1 MTSQAEHG
9 LIETWGASRIEVG
22 SDGRM
27 APPTLEDWLDAW
39 LEERASMSVGTREK
53 YRGHIDNHLAPSLGD
68 LPIDAI
74 QPVDVERLVH
84 ALLSRGMASGTVRRI
99 LGTLRS
105 AYADAITAGVVA
117 HDPTDGIDL
126 PSAEGNPLVWSSAQ
140 VAHFLRSVRDDQL
153 ESLWRLILVH
163 RLDRMEA
170 LDLRWG
176 AVNLL
181 DGVVD
186 MRAVEMR
193 RTIGG
198 VAQNGIQGNHP
209 ALLISS
215 DRFVTLDRETHAC
228 LREHRRQQAARR
240 LRAGRDWFATDLVFT
255 LPDGRPLNSWAVSR
269 HFAELG
275 QRAGLPPLGLNEA
288 RRRAAL
294 PEREL
299 VPRRR

>member
-1 MTSQAEHG
+1 MTSQAGYG
-9 LIETWGASRIEVG
+9 LIETWEVAAG
-22 SDGRM
+22 EAADGLA
-27 APPTLEDWLDAW
+27 APSPTLEDWLEDW
-39 LEERASMSVGTREK
+39 LEERATMSAGTREK

-68 LPIDAI
+68 LAIDAI

-84 ALLSRGMASGTVRRI
+84 ALLSRGLASGTVRRI

-105 AYADAITAGVVA
+105 AYGDAISAGVVSY
-117 HDPTDGIDL
+117 DPTDGIDL

-163 RLDRMEA
+163 RFDRMEA

-181 DGVVD
+181 DGMID
-186 MRAVEMR
+186 MRVVER
-193 RTIGG
+193 RRSIGG
-198 VAQNGIQGNHP
+198 LAQDDVRGSHP
-209 ALLISS
+209 ALVVSRE
-215 DRFVTLDRETHAC
+215 RFVTIDRETHAC

-255 LPDGRPLNSWAVSR
+255 HPDGRPLSSWAVSR
-269 HFAELG
+269 RFAELG
-275 QRAGLPPLGLNEA
+275 QAAGLPPLGLNEA